1 MWQWE
6 TLKESDRVST
16 RRKKNY
22 GVKKHRKQW
31 LKDLVEVQGIIHDR
45 KMRTDEYK
53 HMTLKNGKKERD
65 ISKLN
70 FHPNHIEHQSLVLV
84 SHDRKRLR
92 FKSKDGC
99 ESKGTDAYGTHRAT
113 FAIITPTSCTNCSE
127 GTWSTYSRTRSSSTH
142 TWSRS
147 RGSPQMERAYRWA

>member
-6 TLKESDRVST
+6 TLKEADRVST

-31 LKDLVEVQGIIHDR
+31 LRDLVEVQGIIHDR

-84 SHDRKRLR
+84 SHDRIERTLISHTYASRIGYGQIAAALQVKRWL
-92 FKSKDGC
+92 
-99 ESKGTDAYGTHRAT
+99 
-113 FAIITPTSCTNCSE
+113 
-127 GTWSTYSRTRSSSTH
+127 
-142 TWSRS
+142 
-147 RGSPQMERAYRWA
+147 